1 MERAFSFPAGSA
13 AVKTRINRLRGE
25 RQMGRDYRD
34 RSGRRKPLLEPRLL
48 RREQRAMRRLKAEP
62 FGSSSNGR
70 ARSQPPPRSPR
81 GPPARSP
88 QAVPPPSA
96 PRGAAPA
103 PGSAGSGWTERR
115 SRTADPAS
123 RPRTLDPQPGPAAS
137 PSPAAFR
144 GRRAGNGGKG
154 EEPAPAPPPPR
165 PRPPARLNEE
175 AIKVDK

>member
-70 ARSQPPPRSPR
+70 ALSQPPPRSPR

-96 PRGAAPA
+96 PRGAAPR
-103 PGSAGSGWTERR
+103 PGLGRQRLDRAALPGR

-123 RPRTLDPQPGPAAS
+123 RPRTLDPPARPRRLTLSRRLPGPSRGARWEGGGAS
-137 PSPAAFR
+137 
-144 GRRAGNGGKG
+144 AG
-154 EEPAPAPPPPR
+154 PAPAAATPPGPVER
-165 PRPPARLNEE
+165 GG
-175 AIKVDK
+175 D